1 MEGNER
7 AVQQADIRSTNRVD
21 AARLRSRFHRKTL
34 LKQIGWASVFLAPNF
49 ILVMLF
55 TFIPA
60 VGGLALSTAER
71 DVFSEPE
78 FVGLENYVDLI
89 DDDDFWIALRNTVVH
104 TVTTV
109 PVSIVLSLV
118 LAIVLNK
125 KLPGTLIF
133 RTIFF
138 IPVIM
143 SGVLVSHTWQWLF
156 NADYGPVNYFL
167 WLNDPRRYPV
177 QRA

>member
-1 MEGNER
+1 M
-7 AVQQADIRSTNRVD
+7 
-21 AARLRSRFHRKTL
+21 
-34 LKQIGWASVFLAPNF
+34 
-49 ILVMLF
+49 
-55 TFIPA
+55 
-60 VGGLALSTAER
+60 ALSTAEW

-78 FVGLENYVDLI
+78 FAGLENYVDLI
-89 DDDDFWIALRNTVVH
+89 DDDDFWIALRNTVVY

-167 WLNDPRRYPV
+167 WQIGIRGPRWLNDPRRYPV